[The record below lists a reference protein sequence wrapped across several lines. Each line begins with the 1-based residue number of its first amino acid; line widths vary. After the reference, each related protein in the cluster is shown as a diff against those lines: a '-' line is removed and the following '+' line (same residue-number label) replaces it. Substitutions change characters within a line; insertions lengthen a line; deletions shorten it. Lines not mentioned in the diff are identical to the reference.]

1 MLFNSYQFIL
11 FLPLVVIFYYLLPH
25 RFRWTLLLAASY
37 FFYMSWEI
45 RYALLILFTT
55 FFNYFLALW
64 MKRQD
69 SARKRKLGIW
79 SVFIVNFGILFFF
92 KYFHFV
98 TDSIAALAIPFGFDF
113 KSPALKVLLP
123 VGISFYTFQTL
134 SYMIEVYQKKQEPE
148 QHLGYFALYVVYFP
162 QLVAGPIE
170 RYKRL
175 TPQLKEYHPFSF
187 DNLRKG
193 LLLILFGLFVKMLIA
208 DNLAVYVDHIFE
220 SPEKY
225 QSVNLLTAVLFYSY
239 QIYADFYGYSIIA
252 VGSALIM
259 GVHLMDNFKTPYLAA
274 SINEFWKRWHISLS
288 TWFKDYLFIP
298 LGGSRVSAIRLH
310 LNILIV
316 FAVSGLWH
324 GASWT
329 FVVWGVLHSLYYL
342 IENLLTKPININ
354 TLVHERLLWVI
365 KVILTFFFVSFAW
378 IFFRSETIADA
389 ISFIRLIFSN
399 NIEAQSYSAN
409 ITLWVYMFLL
419 IGFDI
424 LLYRQRFDEWISSKN
439 IIIRW
444 SFYAFMLYGIIALS
458 GVNNTPFI
466 YFQF

>member
-25 RFRWTLLLAASY
+25 RFRWILLLAASY
-37 FFYMSWEI
+37 FFYMSWEV

-55 FFNYFLALW
+55 LFNYFAALW
-64 MKRQD
+64 MKGQD
-69 SARKRKLGIW
+69 AARKRKFGIW
-79 SVFIVNFGILFFF
+79 TVFIVNFGILFFF

-98 TDSIAALAIPFGFDF
+98 TDSISALATPLGFEF

-148 QHLGYFALYVVYFP
+148 PHLGYFALYVVYFP

-175 TPQLKEYHPFSF
+175 TPQLKEYHPFNF

-193 LLLILFGLFVKMLIA
+193 LLLILFGLFVKMLVA
-208 DNLAVYVDHIFE
+208 DNLAVYVDQIFE
-220 SPEKY
+220 SPEKFK
-225 QSVNLLTAVLFYSY
+225 SSNLITAVLFYSY

-298 LGGSRVSAIRLH
+298 LGGSRVAALRLH

-324 GASWT
+324 GANWT
-329 FVVWGVLHSLYYL
+329 FVIWGVLHSLYYL
-342 IENLLTKPININ
+342 IENLLSKFINIKA
-354 TLVHERLLWVI
+354 LVNEKLFWMI
-365 KVILTFFFVSFAW
+365 KVIFTFVIVSFAW
-378 IFFRSETIADA
+378 IFFRSATITEAF
-389 ISFIRLIFSN
+389 SYIRLIFSN
-399 NIEAQSYSAN
+399 SIESQSNSAD

-424 LLYRQRFDEWISSKN
+424 LLYRQRFDEWISAKN
-439 IIIRW
+439 IMIRW
-444 SFYAFMLYGIIALS
+444 FVYAIMLYGIIALS